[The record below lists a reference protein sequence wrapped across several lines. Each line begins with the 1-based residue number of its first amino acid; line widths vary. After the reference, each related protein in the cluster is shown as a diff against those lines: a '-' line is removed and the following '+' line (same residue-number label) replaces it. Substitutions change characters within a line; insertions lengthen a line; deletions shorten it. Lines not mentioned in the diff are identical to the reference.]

1 MRILLDED
9 VPRRLKRELVGHD
22 VATVVEMGRSG
33 IKNGVLLR
41 LAVAAEFEGFLTCDR
56 NILQHQQ
63 NIPALGLA
71 LVVLAVPN
79 KKLETLRLLVPE
91 VLAVLDAHP
100 QPGTLSMIGSWHV

>member
-22 VATVVEMGRSG
+22 IATVVEMGWSG

-41 LAVAAEFEGFLTCDR
+41 LAVAAEFEVFLTCDR
-56 NILQHQQ
+56 NIQHQQ
-63 NIPALGLA
+63 NVPALGLA
-71 LVVLAVPN
+71 LVMLAVPN
-79 KKLETLRLLVPE
+79 KKLETLRLLLPE

-100 QPGTLSMIGSWHV
+100 QPGTLSVIGSWHV